1 MNINIITGT
10 KGGKNIWKKGGP
22 GKPSTCDYYLYATGP
37 PTQLELFKLW
47 KYNAKIHAEST
58 AFITFLFNSTIN

>member
-10 KGGKNIWKKGGP
+10 KGEKNIWKKGSP
-22 GKPSTCDYYLYATGP
+22 GKPGTYEYYLYAMVP
-37 PTQLELFKLW
+37 PTQLELLKLW

-58 AFITFLFNSTIN
+58 AFIL

>member
-10 KGGKNIWKKGGP
+10 KGQKNIWEKGGP
-22 GKPSTCDYYLYATGP
+22 GKP
-37 PTQLELFKLW
+37 TQLELLKLW

-58 AFITFLFNSTIN
+58 AFIL